1 MTDSGGQPVVGID
14 LVKARLLL
22 GALDRSAVDARHR
35 ADLLALAL
43 GAAGEDRAL
52 VGPLRAFALWAEARR
67 AALRVVV
74 DVLATG
80 EAAGRPP
87 AWVGIAIWLPPADD
101 AFADPGPALG
111 AAEATISAEQSG
123 DGDRLAELLG
133 WWADNPVFA
142 AAVLGRL
149 GARSIAAAVARLGD
163 LLASASDVDRRTQE
177 QIVIGLA
184 VAIAA
189 ARRAGSTG
197 LSLEALQDASRG
209 RPPGELALLFLG
221 STVFDAEFLA
231 DAVDRLVIAPTRVS
245 SDDGVWVAPTAV
257 DGEDDRRDSTVLILR
272 ALARHPEAA
281 TRVLIDADLDCL
293 LGEVWYR
300 DGGAA
305 LGEVLRAGT
314 DPTGSPAAPHA
325 ALEVIGWVA
334 ARTRLDGHG
343 VFRSGPTMAPLAA
356 DALGRVAAPYIGSFR
371 SDRNDGIDVDPAS
384 DLLAR
389 ALSDEQVL
397 QFLMAASQRQVARD
411 DLGIAVV
418 NWAAAAVER
427 RAGDGRAI
435 GYLAAVADVARTVAW
450 ATHEGDISQGRTDD
464 QLRRDERAQW
474 GFVQSVVGVVV
485 DRIDPTSFVM
495 SAGSNKVIDHFLP
508 ESSHQFDA
516 AHEASWTLPQQQ
528 LQLEQIVLAALWRHR
543 VENCLFDAV
552 PAPPSWLFA
561 GDRVTLVPEMTGPQ
575 LEQYRAWL
583 AGLAGFGVPQIDR
596 VGAEFGHDGYQ
607 PAS

>member
-1 MTDSGGQPVVGID
+1 M
-14 LVKARLLL
+14 
-22 GALDRSAVDARHR
+22 
-35 ADLLALAL
+35 
-43 GAAGEDRAL
+43 
-52 VGPLRAFALWAEARR
+52 
-67 AALRVVV
+67 
-74 DVLATG
+74 
-80 EAAGRPP
+80 
-87 AWVGIAIWLPPADD
+87 
-101 AFADPGPALG
+101 
-111 AAEATISAEQSG
+111 
-123 DGDRLAELLG
+123 
-133 WWADNPVFA
+133 
-142 AAVLGRL
+142 
-149 GARSIAAAVARLGD
+149 
-163 LLASASDVDRRTQE
+163 
-177 QIVIGLA
+177 
-184 VAIAA
+184 
-189 ARRAGSTG
+189 
-197 LSLEALQDASRG
+197 
-209 RPPGELALLFLG
+209 
-221 STVFDAEFLA
+221 
-231 DAVDRLVIAPTRVS
+231 IAPTRVS

-528 LQLEQIVLAALWRHR
+528 LQLEQIVLAAQNPYVDRYHASLAQ
-543 VENCLFDAV
+543 VEMAIATSIANNKELTDT
-552 PAPPSWLFA
+552 
-561 GDRVTLVPEMTGPQ
+561 DRTNITQLISQAINEGKATVTLNQGRSGNWEILAQIYGNIMPFAQGADQFAIQTYTQAVALDPINPNLRIALGGIYYSLGRYDEAIDSFKLAIMTKPDYANSHYNLAIAYREKKDYDNAIAQMNTVLTLVTKDSPDYTLAQTTLADLEKSKPAAAKSTGTENLTPPQ
-575 LEQYRAWL
+575 KQETIIKPPIELPKEAT
-583 AGLAGFGVPQIDR
+583 P
-596 VGAEFGHDGYQ
+596 
-607 PAS
+607 PATQ

>member
-197 LSLEALQDASRG
+197 LSLEAL
-209 RPPGELALLFLG
+209 
-221 STVFDAEFLA
+221 
-231 DAVDRLVIAPTRVS
+231 
-245 SDDGVWVAPTAV
+245 
-257 DGEDDRRDSTVLILR
+257 
-272 ALARHPEAA
+272 
-281 TRVLIDADLDCL
+281 
-293 LGEVWYR
+293 
-300 DGGAA
+300 
-305 LGEVLRAGT
+305 
-314 DPTGSPAAPHA
+314 
-325 ALEVIGWVA
+325 
-334 ARTRLDGHG
+334 
-343 VFRSGPTMAPLAA
+343 
-356 DALGRVAAPYIGSFR
+356 
-371 SDRNDGIDVDPAS
+371 
-384 DLLAR
+384 
-389 ALSDEQVL
+389 
-397 QFLMAASQRQVARD
+397 
-411 DLGIAVV
+411 
-418 NWAAAAVER
+418 
-427 RAGDGRAI
+427 
-435 GYLAAVADVARTVAW
+435 
-450 ATHEGDISQGRTDD
+450 
-464 QLRRDERAQW
+464 
-474 GFVQSVVGVVV
+474 
-485 DRIDPTSFVM
+485 
-495 SAGSNKVIDHFLP
+495 
-508 ESSHQFDA
+508 
-516 AHEASWTLPQQQ
+516 
-528 LQLEQIVLAALWRHR
+528 
-543 VENCLFDAV
+543 
-552 PAPPSWLFA
+552 
-561 GDRVTLVPEMTGPQ
+561 
-575 LEQYRAWL
+575 
-583 AGLAGFGVPQIDR
+583 
-596 VGAEFGHDGYQ
+596 
-607 PAS
+607 